1 MFVIAALARHLTPT
15 GAILPLTYIET
26 ASPAMLWRY
35 ATMALQTV
43 ATTNETV
50 AHSRALLLLVLDRLR
65 PELDG
70 EKSPLVSDL
79 KGLHLLLAECRN
91 TLEPLSVAYN
101 AQEPA
106 TDDATRLLYCL
117 DAMTELAR
125 RRAGEA
131 ASDLAALFLPP
142 PSTGTRPEL

>member
-1 MFVIAALARHLTPT
+1 MIVLAALSRHLTRS
-15 GAILPLTYIET
+15 GAVLPLTDIET
-26 ASPAMLWRY
+26 TSPAMLSMY
-35 ATMALQTV
+35 AVMALQTV
-43 ATTNETV
+43 PMTNETV
-50 AHSRALLLLVLDRLR
+50 AHSRALLSLVLDRLR
-65 PELDG
+65 PEPDG
-70 EKSPLVSDL
+70 DKPPLAADL
-79 KGLHLLLAECRN
+79 KDLHVLLAECRN

-131 ASDLAALFLPP
+131 ASALAALFLPP
-142 PSTGTRPEL
+142 SSA

>member
-1 MFVIAALARHLTPT
+1 MIVLAALARHLSPSGTV
-15 GAILPLTYIET
+15 LPLTDIET
-26 ASPAMLWRY
+26 TSPAMLSMY
-35 ATMALQTV
+35 AMMALQTV
-43 ATTNETV
+43 PTTNETV
-50 AHSRALLLLVLDRLR
+50 AHSRALLSLVLDKLR

-70 EKSPLVSDL
+70 EKSPLASDL

-91 TLEPLSVAYN
+91 ALEPLSVAYN
-101 AQEPA
+101 AQKPA

-131 ASDLAALFLPP
+131 ASALAALFLPSSSACP
-142 PSTGTRPEL
+142 HPEL